1 MKEFYMAY
9 DIRLVKII
17 TGEMII
23 GKYDAGKNALIDVAV
38 LQTIPTQQG
47 VQMMLLPYGY
57 PFDQDFCGEIS
68 YTHVLYTY
76 KKYPE
81 DLNTKYMEAIS
92 NLTLSTGGLGGI
104 NLKNPPSGS
113 GSNFSSLIRGK

>member
-1 MKEFYMAY
+1 MAY

-23 GKYDAGKNALIDVAV
+23 GKYSAEKNAITDVAV

-57 PFDQDFCGEIS
+57 PFDQDFEGEIS
-68 YTHVLYTY
+68 MNHVLYSY
-76 KKYPE
+76 KKYPS
-81 DLNTKYMEAIS
+81 DLNDKYLEAIS
-92 NLTLSTGGLGGI
+92 NLTLSTGGLGG
-104 NLKNPPSGS
+104 LDLGGS
-113 GSNFSSLIRGK
+113 GGLGGGLITK

>member
-1 MKEFYMAY
+1 MAY

-23 GKYDAGKNALIDVAV
+23 GKFDADKNALTDVAV

-57 PFDQDFCGEIS
+57 PFDQEFSGEIS

-92 NLTLSTGGLGGI
+92 NLTLSTGGLGGLD
-104 NLKNPPSGS
+104 LKNPGTGGGDFSG
-113 GSNFSSLIRGK
+113 LIRGK